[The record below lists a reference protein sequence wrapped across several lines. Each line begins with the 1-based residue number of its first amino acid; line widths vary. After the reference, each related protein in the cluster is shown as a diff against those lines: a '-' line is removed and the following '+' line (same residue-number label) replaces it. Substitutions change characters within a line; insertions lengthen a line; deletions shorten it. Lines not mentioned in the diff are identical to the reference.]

1 MNWRHDPRLQKSLE
15 KATLESLFKKYFQ
28 SIYGNDEVQE
38 MENALRNALNKY
50 EKKDT
55 LFQKLMEI
63 QENEAE
69 PLMQECLNSLCE
81 KTMNRGQDHTPESML
96 TLSKLFIK
104 IADFRLACEALWC
117 SASIAVQEFITTRQL
132 KVKLH
137 SHNGKRDFVRALSRE
152 IGNQFAV
159 FEACHSSF
167 YTNSHNARD
176 VNAAFVEANDFVQQ
190 LRAYHLTDEKK
201 KELEKDNF
209 NY

>member
-1 MNWRHDPRLQKSLE
+1 M
-15 KATLESLFKKYFQ
+15 ES
-28 SIYGNDEVQE
+28 
-38 MENALRNALNKY
+38 ALRNALNKY

-55 LFQKLMEI
+55 LFEKLMEN

-69 PLMQECLNSLCE
+69 PLIQECLSLLCE
-81 KTMNRGQDHTPESML
+81 KNMNRGQDHTPESML

-104 IADFRLACEALWC
+104 IADFRLACEMVWC
-117 SASIAVQEFITTRQL
+117 SASMAVQEFITTRKL
-132 KVKLH
+132 KVRLY

-159 FEACHSSF
+159 FEACHASF
-167 YTNSHNARD
+167 YTNSHNARA
-176 VNAAFVEANDFVQQ
+176 VNAAFEEANDFVQQ

-201 KELEKDNF
+201 KELENDNF